1 MNYSRFCTL
10 LYQYKKTGLLP
21 LCFSVCLNLDSTHHF
36 VIRAPNPV
44 GPEWHKQDGSKIG
57 REGKENSKCPLGK
70 SLSQRYPKVQM
81 IFPTLSHPPLPDIFS
96 PLPLIA
102 YSFAITHLGK
112 CSLLPPHPFCY
123 THINCRSITN
133 FPCSRVCLFLIC
145 KKTR

>member
-1 MNYSRFCTL
+1 MG
-10 LYQYKKTGLLP
+10 KWGE
-21 LCFSVCLNLDSTHHF
+21 DSTHHF

-102 YSFAITHLGK
+102 YSFAITHLEHSSTRSTT
-112 CSLLPPHPFCY
+112 CDLHRCNASNNHPP
-123 THINCRSITN
+123 
-133 FPCSRVCLFLIC
+133 VQD
-145 KKTR
+145 